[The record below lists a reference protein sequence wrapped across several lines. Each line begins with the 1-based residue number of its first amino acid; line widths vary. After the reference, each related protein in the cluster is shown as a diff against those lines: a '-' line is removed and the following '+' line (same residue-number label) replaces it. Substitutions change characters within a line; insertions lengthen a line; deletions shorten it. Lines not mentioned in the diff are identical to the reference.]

1 MRTKSSIQ
9 NPFLNPVQ
17 PYDMYYAQAIYLIDH
32 GFEYWF
38 DQDRIRTLSGHVES
52 FMTESNEEE
61 LLPIYFAP
69 AQAGETGAKFMTTAE
84 LSARLSCLGNLRNPL
99 SIRKLGELLR
109 KIGYQQVKH
118 GKLRVIGYIV
128 RELDTHTLDE
138 NRKNVAGETP
148 IIF

>member
-1 MRTKSSIQ
+1 
-9 NPFLNPVQ
+9 
-17 PYDMYYAQAIYLIDH
+17 
-32 GFEYWF
+32 
-38 DQDRIRTLSGHVES
+38 
-52 FMTESNEEE
+52 MTESNEEE

-118 GKLRVIGYIV
+118 GKLRVRGYIV